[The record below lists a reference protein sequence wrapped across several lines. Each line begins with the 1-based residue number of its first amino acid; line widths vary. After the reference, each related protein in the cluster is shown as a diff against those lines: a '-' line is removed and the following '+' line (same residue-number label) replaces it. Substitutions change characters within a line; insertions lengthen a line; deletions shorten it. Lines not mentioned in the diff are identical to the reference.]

1 MKYIKNIALV
11 SLALTCLA
19 TWPEASAQDNR
30 SSSTE
35 VRRGSGDRTAPRSR
49 EAEQNAPATVYKA
62 PGREAPEAKV
72 AWMRMI
78 YKELD
83 LDKDK
88 NAALYYPEDVIDG
101 QENLFRIMLN
111 LVAAGQVPAYE
122 YLDGREVFTPEFQ
135 VNVPETLDRFH
146 IPYREAK
153 GSTQRNPKYEVDELD
168 VPANEVLS
176 YYIMEKWEF
185 DSRKNHTVATVQ
197 AICPVLHRGGEF
209 GDETLRYPMFWV
221 PMEVLQPHLVNT
233 AIFIDD
239 FDNNPRYSINDY
251 FTMNM
256 YEGEIYKTR
265 NVRNKSMM
273 QLFPD
278 EDQRKHAADS
288 IQNSLKGF
296 DKGLWVPSRE
306 EVLAAR
312 AAKEEKETKLGEIPD
327 HKTEK
332 AEKSR
337 QTRATKVKKEKA
349 SKSNNAAPGGVAR
362 SVRNRKR

>member
-1 MKYIKNIALV
+1 MKYIKNIAFI
-11 SLALTCLA
+11 SLAFISLA
-19 TWPEASAQDNR
+19 TASTLSAQDNR

-35 VRRGSGDRTAPRSR
+35 VRRGDADRTAPRSR
-49 EAEQNAPATVYKA
+49 EAEQNAPATVYNA
-62 PGREAPEAKV
+62 PGREAPAANV
-72 AWMRMI
+72 AWMRVV

-88 NAALYYPEDVIDG
+88 NATLYYPEDVIDG

-111 LVAAGQVPAYE
+111 LVASGQLPAYE

-135 VNVPETLDRFH
+135 VNVPELFDRFH
-146 IPYREAK
+146 IPYQEAK
-153 GSTQRNPKYEVDELD
+153 GSTQRNPKYEVDEMD

-176 YYIMEKWEF
+176 YYILEKWEF
-185 DSRKNHTVATVQ
+185 DSRKNRTVATVQ

-221 PMEVLQPHLVNT
+221 PMQALQPHLVNT

-239 FDNNPRYSINDY
+239 FDNNPRYSLNDY

-256 YEGEIYKTR
+256 YDGEIYKTR

-273 QLFPD
+273 QLYPD

-288 IQNSLKGF
+288 IQNSLRGF

-312 AAKEEKETKLGEIPD
+312 AAKEEKETKLGDIPERQST
-327 HKTEK
+327 KESTR
-332 AEKSR
+332 KSS
-337 QTRATKVKKEKA
+337 RATKQKKPKA
-349 SKSNNAAPGGVAR
+349 ESSSNSAPSGVAR
-362 SVRNRKR
+362 SVRDRKR